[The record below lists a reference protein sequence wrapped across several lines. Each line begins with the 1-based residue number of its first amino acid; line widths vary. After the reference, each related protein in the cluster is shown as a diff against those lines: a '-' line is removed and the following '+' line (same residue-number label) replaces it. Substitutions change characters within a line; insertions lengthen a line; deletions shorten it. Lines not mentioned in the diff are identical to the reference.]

1 MACGF
6 DYKLSFLSNFY
17 CVEVKGLSDKKG
29 NIQLTEKEFNV
40 AKKLKS
46 K

>member
-1 MACGF
+1 MI
-6 DYKLSFLSNFY
+6 NTR
-17 CVEVKGLSDKKG
+17 VEVKGLNDIKG